1 MKKCEEFAPL
11 LSAFVDGEL
20 TEEERAEVLAHVS
33 ECEKCRRLLGEL
45 TALHAALG
53 ELESAAVRAHLSECE
68 DCRARLDEY
77 VQLTGEMLALG
88 EEDVPAGF
96 TEGVMAAVRAEKAA
110 KKPQAKKRSAWRR
123 WMPMAACAAIVA
135 LAAAVT
141 IPRTAMKQEA
151 NDAAPAAPAA
161 QEDQAMFSM
170 AAPPSDPLPDT
181 DAEVEYPEQRCET
194 VQSSPYYDRQLGGAA
209 ADGFK
214 TANAPADLENG
225 SPEAEYYCETAP
237 IGESGEEGS
246 LLTAWYGPVVL
257 ELYGAGATDY
267 VLSSGGVKDGDAGF
281 YYAPIAALR
290 DLPEGLG
297 MRQAQA
303 ETLAL
308 APADAEWVLVYPND
322 FSEVPQP

>member
-1 MKKCEEFAPL
+1 MKECEEFAPL

-53 ELESAAVRAHLSECE
+53 ELE
-68 DCRARLDEY
+68 D
-77 VQLTGEMLALG
+77 
-88 EEDVPAGF
+88 EDVPAGF

-110 KKPQAKKRSAWRR
+110 KKPQTKKRSAWRR

-194 VQSSPYYDRQLGGAA
+194 VQSSPY
-209 ADGFK
+209 
-214 TANAPADLENG
+214 
-225 SPEAEYYCETAP
+225 
-237 IGESGEEGS
+237 
-246 LLTAWYGPVVL
+246 
-257 ELYGAGATDY
+257 
-267 VLSSGGVKDGDAGF
+267 
-281 YYAPIAALR
+281 
-290 DLPEGLG
+290 
-297 MRQAQA
+297 
-303 ETLAL
+303 
-308 APADAEWVLVYPND
+308 
-322 FSEVPQP
+322 

>member
-11 LSAFVDGEL
+11 LSAYFDGEL
-20 TEEERAEVLAHVS
+20 TEEEN
-33 ECEKCRRLLGEL
+33 
-45 TALHAALG
+45 
-53 ELESAAVRAHLSECE
+53 AAVRAHLGECE

-77 VQLTGEMLALG
+77 AQLSGAMLALG
-88 EEDVPAGF
+88 DEDVPEGF
-96 TEGVMAAVRAEKAA
+96 TARVMDAVRAEKAA
-110 KKPQAKKRSAWRR
+110 MPRMKKPSAWRR

-141 IPRTAMKQEA
+141 IPRTEMKQETTS
-151 NDAAPAAPAA
+151 AAPDTPAA

-170 AAPPSDPLPDT
+170 AAPHGDPLPDT

-194 VQSSPYYDRQLGGAA
+194 VQSSPYYDHQLGGAA
-209 ADGFK
+209 ADRAKIAGASDG
-214 TANAPADLENG
+214 TENG
-225 SPEAEYYCETAP
+225 SPEQEYYCETVP
-237 IGESGEEGS
+237 IGEDGSEGK
-246 LLTAWYGPVVL
+246 LLAADYGLPMF

>member
-11 LSAFVDGEL
+11 LSAYFDGEL
-20 TEEERAEVLAHVS
+20 TEE
-33 ECEKCRRLLGEL
+33 
-45 TALHAALG
+45 
-53 ELESAAVRAHLSECE
+53 ESAAVRAHLSECE

-161 QEDQAMFSM
+161 QEEQAMFSM
-170 AAPPSDPLPDT
+170 AAPHGDPLPDT

-237 IGESGEEGS
+237 IGESGEER
-246 LLTAWYGPVVL
+246 
-257 ELYGAGATDY
+257 
-267 VLSSGGVKDGDAGF
+267 
-281 YYAPIAALR
+281 LR
-290 DLPEGLG
+290 CHN
-297 MRQAQA
+297 QA
-303 ETLAL
+303 
-308 APADAEWVLVYPND
+308 
-322 FSEVPQP
+322 

>member
-11 LSAFVDGEL
+11 LSAYFDGEL
-20 TEEERAEVLAHVS
+20 TEEEN
-33 ECEKCRRLLGEL
+33 
-45 TALHAALG
+45 
-53 ELESAAVRAHLSECE
+53 AAVRAHLGECE

-77 VQLTGEMLALG
+77 AQLSGAMLALG
-88 EEDVPAGF
+88 EEDVPEGF
-96 TEGVMAAVRAEKAA
+96 TARVMDAVRAEKAA
-110 KKPQAKKRSAWRR
+110 MPRMKKPSAWRR

-214 TANAPADLENG
+214 TANAPADPENG

-237 IGESGEEGS
+237 IGESGREGKF
-246 LLTAWYGPVVL
+246 LAADYGLPMF

>member
-1 MKKCEEFAPL
+1 MKECEEFAPL

-53 ELESAAVRAHLSECE
+53 ELE
-68 DCRARLDEY
+68 D
-77 VQLTGEMLALG
+77 
-88 EEDVPAGF
+88 EDVPAGF

-110 KKPQAKKRSAWRR
+110 AKPQVKKRSTWRR

-209 ADGFK
+209 GGAASDEAKSADAP
-214 TANAPADLENG
+214 TAAENG
-225 SPEAEYYCETAP
+225 SSEPEYYCETAP
-237 IGESGEEGS
+237 IGESGREGKF
-246 LLTAWYGPVVL
+246 LAADYGLPMF

-322 FSEVPQP
+322 DSEVPQP

>member
-1 MKKCEEFAPL
+1 MKECEEFAPL

-53 ELESAAVRAHLSECE
+53 ELE
-68 DCRARLDEY
+68 D
-77 VQLTGEMLALG
+77 
-88 EEDVPAGF
+88 EDVPAGF

-214 TANAPADLENG
+214 TADAPADLENG

-281 YYAPIAALR
+281 YYAPIAALPSR
-290 DLPEGLG
+290 
-297 MRQAQA
+297 R
-303 ETLAL
+303 
-308 APADAEWVLVYPND
+308 
-322 FSEVPQP
+322 S

>member
-1 MKKCEEFAPL
+1 MKECEEFAPL

-53 ELESAAVRAHLSECE
+53 ELE
-68 DCRARLDEY
+68 D
-77 VQLTGEMLALG
+77 
-88 EEDVPAGF
+88 EDVPAGF

-110 KKPQAKKRSAWRR
+110 KKPQAKKRSTWRR

-209 ADGFK
+209 ARTGSRPQTHPLTWK
-214 TANAPADLENG
+214 TAAQRQNTTARPLPSAR
-225 SPEAEYYCETAP
+225 AEERVNFWQPTTACRCL
-237 IGESGEEGS
+237 SC
-246 LLTAWYGPVVL
+246 TAR
-257 ELYGAGATDY
+257 ARRTMC
-267 VLSSGGVKDGDAGF
+267 SQ
-281 YYAPIAALR
+281 AA
-290 DLPEGLG
+290 
-297 MRQAQA
+297 A
-303 ETLAL
+303 
-308 APADAEWVLVYPND
+308 
-322 FSEVPQP
+322 

>member
-11 LSAFVDGEL
+11 LSAYFDGEL
-20 TEEERAEVLAHVS
+20 TEEEN
-33 ECEKCRRLLGEL
+33 
-45 TALHAALG
+45 
-53 ELESAAVRAHLSECE
+53 AAVRAHLGECE

-77 VQLTGEMLALG
+77 AQLSGAMLALG

-110 KKPQAKKRSAWRR
+110 KKPQTKKRSAWRR

-170 AAPPSDPLPDT
+170 AAPHGDPLPDT

-209 ADGFK
+209 ADRAKIAGASDG
-214 TANAPADLENG
+214 TENG
-225 SPEAEYYCETAP
+225 SPEQEYYCETVP
-237 IGESGEEGS
+237 IGEDGSEGK
-246 LLTAWYGPVVL
+246 LLAADYGLPMF

-322 FSEVPQP
+322 DSEVPQP

>member
-1 MKKCEEFAPL
+1 MKECEEFAPL
-11 LSAFVDGEL
+11 LSAFIDGEL

-53 ELESAAVRAHLSECE
+53 ELE
-68 DCRARLDEY
+68 D
-77 VQLTGEMLALG
+77 
-88 EEDVPAGF
+88 EDVPAGF
-96 TEGVMAAVRAEKAA
+96 TEGVMAAMRAEKAA
-110 KKPQAKKRSAWRR
+110 AKPQVKKRSTWRR

-161 QEDQAMFSM
+161 QEDQVMFSM

-194 VQSSPYYDRQLGGAA
+194 VQSSPYYDYQLGGAA
-209 ADGFK
+209 ADRAK
-214 TANAPADLENG
+214 IADASDGTENG
-225 SPEAEYYCETAP
+225 SPEQEYYCETVP
-237 IGESGEEGS
+237 IGESGSEGK
-246 LLTAWYGPVVL
+246 LLAADYGSPIF

-303 ETLAL
+303 EALAL

>member
-53 ELESAAVRAHLSECE
+53 ELE
-68 DCRARLDEY
+68 D
-77 VQLTGEMLALG
+77 
-88 EEDVPAGF
+88 EDVPAGF

-110 KKPQAKKRSAWRR
+110 KKPQTKKRSAWRR

-170 AAPPSDPLPDT
+170 AAPSSDCLLYTSD
-181 DAEVEYPEQRCET
+181 
-194 VQSSPYYDRQLGGAA
+194 A
-209 ADGFK
+209 AD
-214 TANAPADLENG
+214 E
-225 SPEAEYYCETAP
+225 
-237 IGESGEEGS
+237 
-246 LLTAWYGPVVL
+246 
-257 ELYGAGATDY
+257 
-267 VLSSGGVKDGDAGF
+267 
-281 YYAPIAALR
+281 
-290 DLPEGLG
+290 
-297 MRQAQA
+297 
-303 ETLAL
+303 
-308 APADAEWVLVYPND
+308 
-322 FSEVPQP
+322 